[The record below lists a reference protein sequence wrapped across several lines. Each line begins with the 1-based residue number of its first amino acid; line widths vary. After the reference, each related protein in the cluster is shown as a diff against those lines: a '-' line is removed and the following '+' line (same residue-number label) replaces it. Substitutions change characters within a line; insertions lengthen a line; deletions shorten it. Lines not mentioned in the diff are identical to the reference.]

1 MDAKVVASIVI
12 NVAIVVFTA
21 YSWLSL
27 MFGKAS
33 SKEQLTARGLRSLR
47 YFTVLSNLLSGA
59 VSLACIIAYAVGGP
73 SLPAWALAIRLV
85 AASEV
90 MLTCIVVI
98 LLLVPVYGVGP
109 MYRGGNLWMHL
120 VLPLLAAFDCCVLV
134 PVGTLPWYA
143 TFLAAVPEAL
153 YGAYYLQ
160 GILRH
165 GAEED
170 GVVYDFYHFLR
181 WGTDKI
187 PILCVGSIVST
198 WVVALG
204 LYGLNLLVCG

>member
-1 MDAKVVASIVI
+1 MDAKVVASFVI

-21 YSWLSL
+21 YSWLRL

-33 SKEQLTARGLRSLR
+33 SKERLTARGLRSLR

-120 VLPLLAAFDCCVLV
+120 VLPLLAALDCCALV

-153 YGAYYLQ
+153 YATYYLQ

-187 PILCVGSIVST
+187 PLICAASIVST
-198 WVVALG
+198 WVIALG